1 MQIKDFNKKQWSKEH
16 GIGKFFQLK
25 NEIRTL
31 KKQIHRDSLPSEYYL
46 QIRKKHI
53 KQLQQQLEDLPDL
66 I

>member
-1 MQIKDFNKKQWSKEH
+1 MEIKDFNKKEWSKEN
-16 GIGKFFQLK
+16 GIEKFRQLN

-31 KKQIHRDSLPSEYYL
+31 KKQIHKDSLPSEYYL

-53 KQLQQQLEDLPDL
+53 KQLQQQLEDLLDL

>member
-1 MQIKDFNKKQWSKEH
+1 MQIKDFDKNKRNKEN
-16 GIGKFFQLK
+16 GIGKFLQLN

-31 KKQIHRDSLPSEYYL
+31 KKQIHKDSLPSEYYL

>member
-1 MQIKDFNKKQWSKEH
+1 MTIKDFNKQEYEETH
-16 GIGKFFQLK
+16 GITKFRNMLRQVQQL
-25 NEIRTL
+25 R
-31 KKQIHRDSLPSEYYL
+31 KQIRRDSLPSEYYL

>member
-1 MQIKDFNKKQWSKEH
+1 MTIKDFDKKEWSKEH
-16 GIGKFFQLK
+16 GIDKFRQLN

-31 KKQIHRDSLPSEYYL
+31 KKQIYRDSLPGEYYL

>member
-1 MQIKDFNKKQWSKEH
+1 MTIKDFDKKEH
-16 GIGKFFQLK
+16 GIVDKFCQLN

-31 KKQIHRDSLPSEYYL
+31 KKQIYRDSLPSEYYL

>member
-1 MQIKDFNKKQWSKEH
+1 MTIKDFNKQEYEETH
-16 GIGKFFQLK
+16 GITKFRNMLNRIQYLQ
-25 NEIRTL
+25 
-31 KKQIHRDSLPSEYYL
+31 KQIRRDSLPSEYYL